1 MCSAGSSL
9 SARLGFHNP
18 SLCINF
24 DSSEVFASNKILVS
38 ESSHEFLQSII
49 ARQMENACRSD
60 KEESNSTEYIVSL
73 KVARFKTQ
81 WFSGTPSCK

>member
-9 SARLGFHNP
+9 SARLGVHNL

-24 DSSEVFASNKILVS
+24 DSPGVFASNKILDS
-38 ESSHEFLQSII
+38 ESSHEFLQCII

-60 KEESNSTEYIVSL
+60 IEESNSIEYIISL
-73 KVARFKTQ
+73 KAARLKTQ
-81 WFSGTPSCK
+81 WFSGTPS